1 MKDKTPT
8 QNLLRDTHTQRGRED
23 GECGRGRW
31 EGGGRVG
38 EREGDRETDR
48 QTFRQAYR
56 HSNRQTDRQRASQS

>member
-8 QNLLRDTHTQRGRED
+8 QNLLRDTHTEGEGGRRVRE
-23 GECGRGRW
+23 GAVGGG

-56 HSNRQTDRQRASQS
+56 HSNR